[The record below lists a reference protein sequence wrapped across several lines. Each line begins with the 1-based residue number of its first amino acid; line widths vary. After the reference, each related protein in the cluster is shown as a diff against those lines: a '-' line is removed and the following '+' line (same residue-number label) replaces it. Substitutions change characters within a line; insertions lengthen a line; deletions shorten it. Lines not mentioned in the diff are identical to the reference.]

1 LISFPSRRWLTS
13 FLLGR
18 YRHVEDGEGRGVLW
32 PVQGQCRSSSY
43 RNPRELLLTHRSLR
57 HLQGSVAHVVRIA
70 PHTVI
75 TLVANELICGQY
87 AKLKQ
92 RFESDL

>member
-1 LISFPSRRWLTS
+1 MWKTVKAEGFFGLYKVSR
-13 FLLGR
+13 
-18 YRHVEDGEGRGVLW
+18 
-32 PVQGQCRSSSY
+32 RSSSY